1 MAYNGGHHIKYKIH
15 GRNVKINYMVN
26 TVGSLAQ
33 FQKSLIIGTI
43 LGDGYLRI
51 VPGRKNALLEINHS
65 FSQKEYVDWKFEKLK
80 NICNS
85 GPIARKGNGNRIAY
99 RFYTKQYPE
108 LTEIYNSFYKNG
120 NKIVPDNLKLDAV
133 ALSVW
138 FMDDGSKCG
147 KSNFYLNTQQ
157 FSKNY
162 QIKLLNCLG
171 KLDLK
176 ANLNKDKNY
185 YRIRFLSS
193 SNNKLK
199 ELLKE
204 NLIPS
209 MYYKIG
215 L

>member
-1 MAYNGGHHIKYKIH
+1 MD
-15 GRNVKINYMVN
+15 N
-26 TVGSLAQ
+26 TVGSLTQ
-33 FQKSLIIGTI
+33 YQKSLIIGTM

-51 VPGRKNALLEINHS
+51 IPGRRNAFLEINHS
-65 FSQKEYVDWKFEKLK
+65 FSQKQYTDWKFEKLQ
-80 NICNS
+80 NICIS
-85 GPIARKGNGNRIAY
+85 KPKIRKGNGNRIAY
-99 RFYTKQYPE
+99 RFYTKQHPE
-108 LTEIYNSFYKNG
+108 LTEFYNKFYKNG
-120 NKIVPDNLKLDAV
+120 YKIVPDNLKLDV
-133 ALSVW
+133 ITLSVW

-147 KSNFYLNTQQ
+147 NSNFYLNTQQ
-157 FSKNY
+157 FNKDH
-162 QIKLLNCLG
+162 QIKLLNYLEKIG
-171 KLDLK
+171 LK

-193 SNNKLK
+193 SSNKLK

>member
-1 MAYNGGHHIKYKIH
+1 MDAICYN
-15 GRNVKINYMVN
+15 RYMVN

-51 VPGRKNALLEINHS
+51 VPGRKNAFLEVNHS
-65 FSQKEYVDWKFEKLK
+65 FSQKEYVNWKFEKLR
-80 NICNS
+80 NICNF
-85 GPIARKGNGNRIAY
+85 GPVARKGNGNRIAY
-99 RFYTKQYPE
+99 RFYTKQCPE
-108 LTEIYNSFYKNG
+108 LTNFYNNFYKNG
-120 NKIVPDNLKLDAV
+120 EKIVPNDIKLDAV

-157 FSKNY
+157 FSKDN
-162 QIKLLNCLG
+162 QIKLLNCLENLG
-171 KLDLK
+171 LK
-176 ANLNKDKNY
+176 ASLNKDKSY
-185 YRIRFLSS
+185 FRIRFLSMS
-193 SNNKLK
+193 VNKLK

>member
-1 MAYNGGHHIKYKIH
+1 
-15 GRNVKINYMVN
+15 MVN
-26 TVGSLAQ
+26 TVGSLIP

-51 VPGRKNALLEINHS
+51 IPGRKNAFLEINHS
-65 FSQKEYVDWKFEKLK
+65 FSQKDYVDWKFEKLK

-85 GPIARKGNGNRIAY
+85 CPVVRKGNGKRIAY
-99 RFYTKQYPE
+99 RFYTKQSPE
-108 LTEIYNSFYKNG
+108 ITEIYNDFYKNG
-120 NKIVPDNLKLDAV
+120 NKIIPDNLKLDAI

-157 FSKNY
+157 FSKSD
-162 QIKLLNCLG
+162 QIKLLNCLT
-171 KLDLK
+171 KLGLK
-176 ANLNKDKNY
+176 ATLNKDKNY
-185 YRIRFLSS
+185 FRIRFLSS
-193 SNNKLK
+193 SINALK
-199 ELLKE
+199 DLLRD

>member
-1 MAYNGGHHIKYKIH
+1 
-15 GRNVKINYMVN
+15 MVN

-51 VPGRKNALLEINHS
+51 VPGRKNAFLEINHS

-85 GPIARKGNGNRIAY
+85 GPISRKGNGNRIAY

-108 LTEIYNSFYKNG
+108 LTEIYNNFYKNG
-120 NKIVPDNLKLDAV
+120 NKIVPDNLKLDAIS
-133 ALSVW
+133 LSVW

-157 FSKNY
+157 FSKNN
-162 QIKLLNCLG
+162 QIKLINYLKDLGLN
-171 KLDLK
+171 
-176 ANLNKDKNY
+176 ASLNKDKNY

-193 SNNKLK
+193 SINKLK

>member
-1 MAYNGGHHIKYKIH
+1 MD
-15 GRNVKINYMVN
+15 N
-26 TVGSLAQ
+26 TVGSLTQ
-33 FQKSLIIGTI
+33 YQKSLIIGTM

-51 VPGRKNALLEINHS
+51 IPGRSDAFLEVNHS
-65 FSQKEYVDWKFEKLK
+65 FSQKQYVDWKFEKLK

-85 GPIARKGNGNRIAY
+85 EPKTRKGNGSRIAY

-108 LTEIYNSFYKNG
+108 LTEFYNNFYKNG
-120 NKIVPDNLKLDAV
+120 YKIVPNNLKLDAV

-147 KSNFYLNTQQ
+147 NSNFYLNTQQ
-157 FSKNY
+157 FDKNY
-162 QIKLLNCLG
+162 QMKLLNYLE
-171 KLDLK
+171 KLDLR
-176 ANLNKDKNY
+176 ANLNRDKNY
-185 YRIRFLSS
+185 YRVRFFSS
-193 SNNKLK
+193 SINKLK

>member
-1 MAYNGGHHIKYKIH
+1 MNQYY
-15 GRNVKINYMVN
+15 VDN
-26 TVGSLAQ
+26 TVGSLTQ
-33 FQKSLIIGTI
+33 YQKSLIIGTI

-51 VPGRKNALLEINHS
+51 IPGRKNAFLEINHS
-65 FSQKEYVDWKFEKLK
+65 FSQRQYTDWKFEKLK
-80 NICNS
+80 NICIS
-85 GPIARKGNGNRIAY
+85 KPKIRKGNGKRVAY

-108 LTEIYNSFYKNG
+108 LTKLYSKFYKNG
-120 NKIVPDNLKLDAV
+120 YKVIPDSLKLDAV

-138 FMDDGSKCG
+138 FMDDGSRCG
-147 KSNFYLNTQQ
+147 NSNFYLNTQQ

-162 QIKLLNCLG
+162 QIKLLNCLKEIG
-171 KLDLK
+171 LS

-185 YRIRFLSS
+185 YRIRFYSS
-193 SNNKLK
+193 SINKLK
-199 ELLKE
+199 EQLRI

>member
-1 MAYNGGHHIKYKIH
+1 MD
-15 GRNVKINYMVN
+15 N
-26 TVGSLAQ
+26 TVGSLTQ
-33 FQKSLIIGTI
+33 YQKSLIIGTI

-51 VPGRKNALLEINHS
+51 IPGRNNAFLEVNHA
-65 FSQKEYVDWKFEKLK
+65 FSQKQYVDWKFEKLQ

-85 GPIARKGNGNRIAY
+85 GPRIRKGNGSRIAY

-108 LTEIYNSFYKNG
+108 LTKFYNNFYKNG
-120 NKIVPDNLKLDAV
+120 YKIVPDNLKLDAV

-147 KSNFYLNTQQ
+147 SSNFYLNTQQ
-157 FSKNY
+157 FDKNY
-162 QIKLLNCLG
+162 QLKLLHYLG
-171 KLDLK
+171 KLGLR
-176 ANLNKDKNY
+176 ANLNRDKNY

-193 SNNKLK
+193 SITTLK

-215 L
+215 YNPVET

>member
-1 MAYNGGHHIKYKIH
+1 MD
-15 GRNVKINYMVN
+15 N
-26 TVGSLAQ
+26 TVGSLTQ
-33 FQKSLIIGTI
+33 YQKSLIIGTI

-51 VPGRKNALLEINHS
+51 IPGRNNAFLEINHS
-65 FSQKEYVDWKFEKLK
+65 FSQKQYVDWKFEKLK
-80 NICNS
+80 NICIS
-85 GPIARKGNGNRIAY
+85 KPKIRKGNGSRIAY
-99 RFYTKQYPE
+99 RFYTKQYSE
-108 LTEIYNSFYKNG
+108 LSKFYNNFYRNG
-120 NKIVPDNLKLDAV
+120 YKMVPDNLKLDAI

-147 KSNFYLNTQQ
+147 DSNFYLNTQQ
-157 FSKNY
+157 FSKDH
-162 QIKLLNCLG
+162 QLKLLSYLEKIG
-171 KLDLK
+171 LK

-185 YRIRFLSS
+185 YRIRFFNSS
-193 SNNKLK
+193 VSKLK

>member
-1 MAYNGGHHIKYKIH
+1 MD
-15 GRNVKINYMVN
+15 N
-26 TVGSLAQ
+26 TVGSLTQ
-33 FQKSLIIGTI
+33 YQKSLIIGTM

-51 VPGRKNALLEINHS
+51 IPGRSDAFLEVNHS
-65 FSQKEYVDWKFEKLK
+65 FSQKQYVDWKFEKLK

-85 GPIARKGNGNRIAY
+85 EPKTRKGNGSRIAY

-108 LTEIYNSFYKNG
+108 LTAFYNNFYKNG
-120 NKIVPDNLKLDAV
+120 YKIVPNNLKLDAV

-147 KSNFYLNTQQ
+147 NSNFYLNTQQ
-157 FSKNY
+157 FDKNY
-162 QIKLLNCLG
+162 QMKLLNYLE
-171 KLDLK
+171 KLDLR
-176 ANLNKDKNY
+176 ANLNRDKNY
-185 YRIRFLSS
+185 YRVRFFSS
-193 SNNKLK
+193 SINKLK